1 MIRVAIV
8 DDEPLARRRL
18 RALLAAQPD
27 FELVAECADGLDARA
42 AIQRLRPD
50 VAFMALE
57 LSKAQRLE
65 LVRTLTPPRPF
76 IVLVTAY
83 DQFTVGAFQAAAID
97 YLVKPFDGERFAAS
111 LRRIR
116 GLLAHGAPQQSHERL
131 LSVVQAIVEASDERA
146 RAVANGARDRIQ
158 VADLEIDPAAREV
171 RRAGVEVTLRP
182 KLFELLLAL
191 ACRSGE
197 IVSRKELLRAVWGY
211 QGDVFTRTVDAHL
224 VALRRKLGHERHEAG
239 YIETIPRAGYRLIT
253 VPEQRT

>member
-27 FELVAECADGLDARA
+27 FELVAECADGPDARV

-50 VAFMALE
+50 VAFMAME
-57 LSKAQRLE
+57 LSTAREHE
-65 LVRTLTPPRPF
+65 LVRTLTPPLPF
-76 IVLVTAY
+76 IVLVTGY
-83 DQFTVGAFQAAAID
+83 DQFTVSAFQAAAID
-97 YLVKPFDGERFAAS
+97 YLVKPFDQERFAAS

-116 GLLAHGAPQQSHERL
+116 GQLAQGESRQSHERL
-131 LSVVQAIVEASDERA
+131 LSVVQAIVQARDERA
-146 RAVANGARDRIQ
+146 SAVTNGARERIR
-158 VADLEIDPAAREV
+158 VADIEIDPAAREV

-211 QGDVFTRTVDAHL
+211 QGDVFTRTIDAHL

-239 YIETIPRAGYRLIT
+239 YIETVPRAGYRLIT
-253 VPEQRT
+253 APEQRP